1 LRASHQLN
9 LVGVGWPICLL
20 QYQQRLSRLA
30 PGEVLKVQLEDP
42 EVAATI
48 LQLARRQRNRIL
60 GEHREGKVMWIT
72 VQRHKE
78 CP

>member
-1 LRASHQLN
+1 
-9 LVGVGWPICLL
+9 
-20 QYQQRLSRLA
+20 
-30 PGEVLKVQLEDP
+30 
-42 EVAATI
+42 
-48 LQLARRQRNRIL
+48 LARRQRNRIL